1 MNCEASFTSMTTTRK
16 IGAALLLG
24 CALGASDLAMAAGQG
39 EVAAPAGAAQ
49 SVGQSAPQNVAQS
62 AGPNSPQ
69 NVAQSAGPS
78 VAQSA
83 GQSAARTAGAS
94 RSQHAA
100 PAHAGKDAKNAQVSA
115 LQKQLQDVQA
125 QLRELAEQNRALLE
139 HQRTIDRQLQQQQE
153 QLAQQAAAEAQL
165 NARLQQSGADSQRGA
180 LVQQSNGGPAHGTGQ
195 PGVPVGLQ
203 AAQGGAQSAAHQ
215 ARPGQPVTPGDGV
228 QSAAGQAV
236 GPASA
241 SNSAGA
247 SSALPSASTNS
258 ALPGA
263 AAANAALPGAT
274 PTNSALP
281 DSTSVLPN
289 ATPEGTSLASF
300 AQGVK
305 LWGYGEIYYTDP
317 LHDRDRAQADLARA
331 VFGIG
336 YTFDSR
342 TEFNSEYEIE
352 HAVSSADD
360 PGEFEVEQFY
370 IDHQII
376 DPVAVRAGL
385 FLMPFGMLNEHH
397 EPTNFYGVQR
407 NFVETLIIPSTWR
420 EGGFN
425 FHGATQ
431 SGFGWNVGLTTGF
444 DLGKWDFAPE
454 FPQYTTALELINS
467 DAGPLHATHQELAL
481 ANAHDLS
488 QYVSLSYFGLPGL
501 TVGGAIFT
509 GKAAAV
515 PAPPNAPIPGSQRVT
530 LWEGHARW
538 TPGKFDLSAL
548 YAHGSIGN
556 LAATNASNPGSPN
569 PIPSSFYG
577 YFLQA
582 AYDLWQH
589 GEYRL
594 APFTRW
600 EVYNMGAGYE
610 GTPGPM
616 IPEGDIPLT
625 GAPGDY
631 GPWPRNMDRVWTIGA
646 NFYITPHV
654 VLKTDYQ
661 HFLINSNFTR
671 FDLGLGVAF

>member
-1 MNCEASFTSMTTTRK
+1 
-16 IGAALLLG
+16 
-24 CALGASDLAMAAGQG
+24 
-39 EVAAPAGAAQ
+39 
-49 SVGQSAPQNVAQS
+49 
-62 AGPNSPQ
+62 
-69 NVAQSAGPS
+69 
-78 VAQSA
+78 
-83 GQSAARTAGAS
+83 
-94 RSQHAA
+94 
-100 PAHAGKDAKNAQVSA
+100 
-115 LQKQLQDVQA
+115 
-125 QLRELAEQNRALLE
+125 
-139 HQRTIDRQLQQQQE
+139 
-153 QLAQQAAAEAQL
+153 LAQQAAIEGRLNAQL
-165 NARLQQSGADSQRGA
+165 QGQSD
-180 LVQQSNGGPAHGTGQ
+180 
-195 PGVPVGLQ
+195 
-203 AAQGGAQSAAHQ
+203 AHQ
-215 ARPGQPVTPGDGV
+215 ARPGQAGTRGQMA
-228 QSAAGQAV
+228 QSGAGQEV

-247 SSALPSASTNS
+247 SSALPGAASTNS

-263 AAANAALPGAT
+263 R

-281 DSTSVLPN
+281 DSTSAWPN
-289 ATPEGTSLASF
+289 ATPEGGTSLASF

-360 PGEFEVEQFY
+360 PGEFEVEQLY

-444 DLGKWDFAPE
+444 DLSKWDFAPE

-488 QYVSLSYFGLPGL
+488 QYVSLSYFGIPGL

-509 GKAAAV
+509 GKAGAV

-548 YAHGSIGN
+548 YAHGSISN

-577 YFLQA
+577 YFFQA
-582 AYDLWQH
+582 AYDVWQH

-600 EVYNMGAGYE
+600 EVYNLGAGYE

-661 HFLINSNFTR
+661 HFLINGNFTR

>member
-1 MNCEASFTSMTTTRK
+1 MNRPESFISMTTTQK

-24 CALGASDLAMAAGQG
+24 CTLGASELAVAAGQTG
-39 EVAAPAGAAQ
+39 AAAPASAQ
-49 SVGQSAPQNVAQS
+49 QGSAP
-62 AGPNSPQ
+62 P
-69 NVAQSAGPS
+69 
-78 VAQSA
+78 
-83 GQSAARTAGAS
+83 
-94 RSQHAA
+94 RSGTQVHA
-100 PAHAGKDAKNAQVSA
+100 PTQDKEGAQVKA
-115 LQKQLQDVQA
+115 LQKQLEAVQA

-139 HQRTIDRQLQQQQE
+139 HQKAIDRQLQQQQE
-153 QLAQQAAAEAQL
+153 QLAQQAAAEGQL
-165 NARLQQSGADSQRGA
+165 NAQLQSGRG
-180 LVQQSNGGPAHGTGQ
+180 
-195 PGVPVGLQ
+195 
-203 AAQGGAQSAAHQ
+203 QGGVQSAAHQ
-215 ARPGQPVTPGDGV
+215 ARPGQG
-228 QSAAGQAV
+228 QAAG
-236 GPASA
+236 PAG
-241 SNSAGA
+241 SNSAE
-247 SSALPSASTNS
+247 PTS
-258 ALPGA
+258 ALPGTA
-263 AAANAALPGAT
+263 STSSP
-274 PTNSALP
+274 LP
-281 DSTSVLPN
+281 DSTSVLPT
-289 ATPEGTSLASF
+289 ATQAGGTSLGSF

-342 TEFNSEYEIE
+342 TEFNSEFEIE

-425 FHGATQ
+425 FHGDTQ

-444 DLGKWDFAPE
+444 DLSKWDFAPE

-509 GKAAAV
+509 GKAASV
-515 PAPPNAPIPGSQRVT
+515 PAPPNAPIAGSQRVT

-548 YAHGSIGN
+548 YAHGSISN

-577 YFLQA
+577 YFFQA
-582 AYDLWQH
+582 AYDVWQH

-600 EVYNMGAGYE
+600 EVYNMGASYE

-616 IPEGDIPLT
+616 IPVGDIPLT
-625 GAPGDY
+625 SAPGDY
-631 GPWPRNMDRVWTIGA
+631 GPWPRNTDRVWTIGA

-661 HFLINSNFTR
+661 HFLINNGFTR